1 MKNIFSV
8 IAIAFLASCAPHKAC
23 DSTVQD
29 KKMVQKLYGKRYK
42 TSLHERDSLCTQSKA
57 LQADTVT
64 LGKLLKTEKKK
75 LADTEQEFYDLKKT
89 YDFLKK
95 STGEELAKLGETLT
109 KKGIEL
115 EEKQKKV
122 DNLEN
127 LLAERQAMLDNLF
140 ASIKKALVDFSPSE
154 LTVELKDGK
163 LYVSLLDKLLFKS
176 GSADVEARGI
186 EALQK
191 LAAVLK
197 NDTTFEI
204 SVEGHTDN
212 LPIKNAVYRDNWDLS
227 TYRASSVVRLLI
239 DNKVAPQRLTSSG
252 KGEFHPIATN
262 DTPEGRSK
270 NRRTEIIVVPDLS
283 EIMSLIK

>member
-1 MKNIFSV
+1 MKNIFLV

-57 LQADTVT
+57 LQADTAT

-176 GSADVEARGI
+176 GSAEVEARGI

-191 LAAVLK
+191 LGAVLK

-227 TYRASSVVRLLI
+227 AYRASSVVRLLI
-239 DNKVAPQRLTSSG
+239 DNKVSPARLTSSG

-262 DTPEGRSK
+262 ETPEGRSK
-270 NRRTEIIVVPDLS
+270 NRRTEIILVPDLS